1 MLGRDLPTTATEA
14 FEAAKALK
22 RSRQKDKI
30 TSECNV
36 ILRRKNKSR
45 YSENVIKFS
54 MPIVT
59 YTITNSFDTVIVI
72 KAKIFLFTHVRPE
85 A

>member
-1 MLGRDLPTTATEA
+1 MFFMTPTEA
-14 FEAAKALK
+14 FEAAKSQN

-30 TSECNV
+30 TAEWNT

-45 YSENVIKFS
+45 YSENVIQFS

-59 YTITNSFDTVIVI
+59 
-72 KAKIFLFTHVRPE
+72 
-85 A
+85 